1 MFRTDPAMAP
11 AFELAERGVFVGA
24 AAHARR
30 VLRNE
35 WSSSLNVGVLDEI
48 VRWHLAAGAMRGLR
62 EEVLPAYLAA
72 AQIASSFDEREAR
85 SRHAY
90 YLAQDV
96 LDHGEVG
103 LAVELLRLSTSL
115 SLNSMYRHTVG
126 MFDSYFQLKDD
137 AVRRA
142 HVHLDPGRPAYVIS
156 SVVWGASYIDNY
168 LNYMIR
174 SLLAPGNLP
183 GLRDYAVHFSIVT
196 TPEGADRIRQ
206 HRAYGDMCAYG
217 HVHFFLFP
225 EELTEVGNP
234 TAPGDAYYQL
244 YGVMDHVS
252 IAFAKALGAGIFLLP
267 VDCVVAAGSLRGMA
281 ARIEQG
287 YEAVGMTNLVAKREQ
302 FLPQLDKLLGTAPV
316 LAAAPRQLANLAL
329 TCPHQESFGNVVAP
343 DNPDFSLWARDM
355 FWPTEGGIHSRCLFV
370 HPLCVSAEA
379 IGRDFKQCFKWVD
392 RYLASALFPEA
403 ADFEKFYLVRHTDEA
418 YITNFATEARKF
430 ASSGKPFTPL
440 TFAEGNPHAP
450 AINRWFLTQ
459 SQLIVCDTPM
469 RTPRDPD
476 ADVAEVLGHVQ
487 RLHPL

>member
-11 AFELAERGVFVGA
+11 AFELASRGVFVGA

-30 VLRNE
+30 VLRAE
-35 WSSSLNVGVLDEI
+35 WSRSLNVGVLDEI
-48 VRWHLAAGAMRGLR
+48 VRWHVAAGDMRGLR
-62 EEVLPAYLAA
+62 DDVLPAYLAA
-72 AQIASSFDEREAR
+72 AGLAGSFDEREAR
-85 SRHAY
+85 SMHAY

-96 LDHGEVG
+96 LDHGEVE
-103 LAVELLRLSTSL
+103 LALELLRLGTSL
-115 SLNSMYRHTVG
+115 SLNPMLRHTVG

-142 HVHLDPGRPAYVIS
+142 HVHLDPDRPAYVIS
-156 SVVWGASYIDNY
+156 SVVWGPSYIDNY
-168 LNYMIR
+168 LNYMVR

-183 GLRDYAVHFSIVT
+183 GLRDYEIYFSIVT
-196 TPEGADRIRQ
+196 TPEGRDRIRQ

-217 HVHFFLFP
+217 QVHFFLFP

-267 VDCVVAAGSLRGMA
+267 VDCIVATGSLRGMV

-287 YEAVGMTNLVAKREQ
+287 YEAVGMTNLVAKREH
-302 FLPQLDKLLGTAPV
+302 FLPQLDKEFGTAPV

-329 TCPHQESFGNVVAP
+329 TCLHQESFGNLVTP
-343 DNPDFSLWARDM
+343 ENPDFSLWARDM
-355 FWPTEGGIHSRCLFV
+355 FWPTDGGIHSRCLFV
-370 HPLCVSAEA
+370 HPLCVSATA
-379 IGRDFKQCFKWVD
+379 IGRDFQQCFKWVD
-392 RYLASALFPEA
+392 RYLASALFPEEV
-403 ADFEKFYLVRHTDEA
+403 DFEKFYLVRHTDEA

-430 ASSGKPFTPL
+430 ANSGKPFTPL
-440 TFAEGNPHAP
+440 TFAEGNPHSR

-459 SQLIVCDTPM
+459 PQLIACDAPM
-469 RTPRDPD
+469 RTTRDPN
-476 ADVAEVLGHVQ
+476 ADVAEVLGHMQ